1 MVDNL
6 AQMLRKAAS
15 LESRD
20 SMKLAADVYLN
31 ASKEY
36 PESSEVWFKL
46 GKIQCVLQS
55 FDAAVNSFNKCL
67 ALTPNQPT
75 AHLLLGKIFHI
86 QAKHKESIASLQ
98 TAVTLAPD
106 LVEANY
112 LLGISHLEHSNLAQA
127 AKYLGNVWHLQP
139 NTPGVWQKYAGVLSS
154 LGNLPGAIQVYEK
167 QLAINAT
174 NKQHLGE
181 YFHGIDNKNKDEVVT
196 IATSI
201 APRELDNQL
210 KAIESWKRLGFNII
224 SINSKPE
231 IDQLQ
236 STFNDVTF
244 CEVDRSA
251 IKAYGKP
258 YVYFDD
264 VLKFLGESNSKICGI
279 VNSDIHL
286 LDDRL
291 LGYVKQEATNSFL
304 YGCRVDIP
312 SLDNLNGQV
321 YAYGFDYYFF
331 DNKFLSMYP
340 KDEFCIGLPW
350 WDYWAALVPALR
362 GVPTKKLITPVA
374 YHITHDTNWAS
385 DSWVKYAKHIT
396 NYIDPN
402 INPNAGNTSFY
413 SNYIWYLI
421 ENHCST
427 VSINK
432 Q

>member
-1 MVDNL
+1 MADNL
-6 AQMLRKAAS
+6 AQILKKAAT
-15 LESRD
+15 LES
-20 SMKLAADVYLN
+20 SNSIELAADVYLS
-31 ASKEY
+31 ASKKY
-36 PESSEVWFKL
+36 PKSPEVWFKL
-46 GKIQCVLQS
+46 GSIQCVLKN

-112 LLGISHLEHSNLAQA
+112 LLGISHLEHNNLTQA
-127 AKYLGNVWHLQP
+127 AKYLGNVWQLQP

-167 QLAINAT
+167 QLAINT
-174 NKQHLGE
+174 LGKHHLGE
-181 YFHGIDNKNKDEVVT
+181 FVPDRNHENHKDEAVT

-201 APRELDNQL
+201 APRGLENQK
-210 KAIESWKRLGFNII
+210 KAIDSWKRQGFNVI
-224 SINSKPE
+224 SINSQPE

-236 STFNDVTF
+236 SEFNDVTF
-244 CEVDRSA
+244 CKVSRSA
-251 IKAYGKP
+251 IKTYGKP

-264 VLKFLGESNSKICGI
+264 VLKFLGESNANICGI

-291 LGYVKQEATNSFL
+291 HSYVKKEAENSFL

-312 SLDNLNGQV
+312 SLDDLNGHV

-331 DNKFLSMYP
+331 DSQLLSMYP

-362 GVPTKKLITPVA
+362 GVPTKKLTTPVA
-374 YHITHDTNWAS
+374 YHITHETNWVS

-402 INPNAGNTSFY
+402 INPNADTTNSY

-421 ENHCST
+421 ENHCSA
-427 VSINK
+427 VSII
-432 Q
+432 